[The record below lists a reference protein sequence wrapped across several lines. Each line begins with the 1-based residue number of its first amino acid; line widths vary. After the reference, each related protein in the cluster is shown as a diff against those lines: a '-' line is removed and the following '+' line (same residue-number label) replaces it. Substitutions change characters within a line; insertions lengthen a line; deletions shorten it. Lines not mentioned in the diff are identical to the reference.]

1 MTITQDI
8 SKLIQ
13 AHMALDQFEY
23 DVTVDWAIDLI
34 KQGKETE
41 NILMLASFS
50 KPVDAIEI
58 RPYVN
63 AVLSDL
69 DLEEKKGDD
78 AVLCKIRYHLI
89 EIIND
94 NGIRKNLNLLYKLFL
109 DIDCFNNDDKY
120 GLMPFYLIYH
130 GWDELES
137 IGANY
142 YFEGAD
148 LDNIEEVIKEQAQI
162 WIDKFINKNEN
173 HYPQQNV

>member
-1 MTITQDI
+1 MTNTQDI

-13 AHMALDQFEY
+13 AHMAVDQFEY

-34 KQGKETE
+34 LQGKETE
-41 NILMLASFS
+41 NVLMLASFS

-63 AVLSDL
+63 AVLKDL
-69 DLEEKKGDD
+69 GLDERKGDD
-78 AVLCKIRYHLI
+78 AVNSKIQYHLI
-89 EIIND
+89 EIVNE

-109 DIDCFNNDDKY
+109 DRDCFNNDDKY
-120 GLMPFYLIYH
+120 RLLPFYLLYH

-148 LDNIEEVIKEQAQI
+148 LDNIEEVIKEQARI
-162 WIDKFINKNEN
+162 WINEREQENEN
-173 HYPQQNV
+173 HYPH